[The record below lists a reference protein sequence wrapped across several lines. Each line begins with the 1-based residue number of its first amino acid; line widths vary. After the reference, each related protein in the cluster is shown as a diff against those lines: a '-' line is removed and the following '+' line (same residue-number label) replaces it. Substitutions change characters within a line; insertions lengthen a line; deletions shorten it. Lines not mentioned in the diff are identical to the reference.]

1 MILTWIPSIRS
12 SSDGGAAEFDP
23 TERDVF
29 FLAASEDE
37 DSVEFGTFSRL
48 SLKVLFKS
56 KSVKNESEW
65 KAFWENQV
73 WNFLK
78 MKICE
83 ILLFGIMIGTE
94 GRKTPFERRL
104 LKTFNIL
111 NTWGNQHLDGHEHFL
126 VKLADK
132 DNKVGHAKNFP
143 SLFVTRLSQIAT
155 DVKRNLWYFIFGVT
169 TYISDQIQI

>member
-1 MILTWIPSIRS
+1 
-12 SSDGGAAEFDP
+12 
-23 TERDVF
+23 
-29 FLAASEDE
+29 
-37 DSVEFGTFSRL
+37 
-48 SLKVLFKS
+48 
-56 KSVKNESEW
+56 
-65 KAFWENQV
+65 
-73 WNFLK
+73 

-132 DNKVGHAKNFP
+132 DNKVGHAKNASMSKRRRCLKSLSLYFP
-143 SLFVTRLSQIAT
+143 ESQHIFQT
-155 DVKRNLWYFIFGVT
+155 KFKYKRDKLTKKIRDVYLENLKEWILK
-169 TYISDQIQI
+169 

>member
-1 MILTWIPSIRS
+1 
-12 SSDGGAAEFDP
+12 
-23 TERDVF
+23 
-29 FLAASEDE
+29 
-37 DSVEFGTFSRL
+37 
-48 SLKVLFKS
+48 
-56 KSVKNESEW
+56 
-65 KAFWENQV
+65 
-73 WNFLK
+73 

-132 DNKVGHAKNFP
+132 DNKVGQAQNAP
-143 SLFVTRLSQIAT
+143 SFFVTRSYQS
-155 DVKRNLWYFIFGVT
+155 KNLFFGVI
-169 TYISDQIQI
+169 TYISDQIQIQER

>member
-1 MILTWIPSIRS
+1 
-12 SSDGGAAEFDP
+12 
-23 TERDVF
+23 
-29 FLAASEDE
+29 
-37 DSVEFGTFSRL
+37 
-48 SLKVLFKS
+48 
-56 KSVKNESEW
+56 
-65 KAFWENQV
+65 
-73 WNFLK
+73 

-132 DNKVGHAKNFP
+132 DNKVGHAESSPSNFVIN
-143 SLFVTRLSQIAT
+143 LF
-155 DVKRNLWYFIFGVT
+155 FGVT
-169 TYISDQIQI
+169 TYILDQIQI

>member
-1 MILTWIPSIRS
+1 
-12 SSDGGAAEFDP
+12 
-23 TERDVF
+23 
-29 FLAASEDE
+29 
-37 DSVEFGTFSRL
+37 
-48 SLKVLFKS
+48 
-56 KSVKNESEW
+56 
-65 KAFWENQV
+65 
-73 WNFLK
+73 

-132 DNKVGHAKNFP
+132 DNKVGHAKDAQECI
-143 SLFVTRLSQIAT
+143 VTDA
-155 DVKRNLWYFIFGVT
+155 KRIFNT
-169 TYISDQIQI
+169 

>member
-1 MILTWIPSIRS
+1 
-12 SSDGGAAEFDP
+12 
-23 TERDVF
+23 
-29 FLAASEDE
+29 
-37 DSVEFGTFSRL
+37 
-48 SLKVLFKS
+48 
-56 KSVKNESEW
+56 
-65 KAFWENQV
+65 
-73 WNFLK
+73 

-132 DNKVGHAKNFP
+132 DNKVGHAESSP
-143 SLFVTRLSQIAT
+143 SYFVINLFFWSHNI
-155 DVKRNLWYFIFGVT
+155 YFRPNSNIKET
-169 TYISDQIQI
+169 N